1 MTTTN
6 TSSSLPLAVN
16 WFEIAV
22 SDLAKAT
29 KLYESTL
36 DTTLK
41 VAPFNGIPHA
51 IFQQGEQ
58 SLGALI
64 TDPDRPVRA
73 GHSTVIYL
81 QVPSVKDA
89 LGRALEAGAKIVQP
103 ETSIGPQGMI
113 GLFADLDG
121 NVVGLHTPV
130 K

>member
-1 MTTTN
+1 MTTT
-6 TSSSLPLAVN
+6 TSSSSLPLAVN

-22 SDLAKAT
+22 SDLSRAT
-29 KLYESTL
+29 TLYESTF

-51 IFQQGEQ
+51 IFQVGER
-58 SLGALI
+58 SFGALI
-64 TDPDRPVRA
+64 VDPNRPVRA

-81 QVPSVKDA
+81 QVSNVKDA

-103 ETSIGPQGMI
+103 ETSIGPQGTI

>member
-1 MTTTN
+1 MTTNT

-29 KLYESTL
+29 KLYEATL

-51 IFQQGEQ
+51 IFQAGEK
-58 SLGALI
+58 SFGALI
-64 TDPDRPVRA
+64 QDPARPAKA
-73 GHSTVIYL
+73 GHSTVLYL

-89 LGRALEAGAKIVQP
+89 LGRAAEAGAKVVQP
-103 ETSIGPQGMI
+103 ETSIGPQGFI
-113 GLFADLDG
+113 GLIADLDG